1 MLLSAFCWMLCEGI
15 LLYCIT
21 TVVAANH
28 EDKMK
33 YFYLLGW
40 GEYLLF
46 LFLIIFKSWMF
57 FLQTVNPYWPLF
69 GSNRFNWT
77 HLTIEWFTSQFPWS
91 PFQLCL
97 HLKKHRK
104 KKKNSNEC
112 DKSKETYGQTRGLIK
127 SSQKQFTCFYKTFCC
142 FQHFSWSCDTTFLIF
157 N

>member
-77 HLTIEWFTSQFPWS
+77 HLTIEWFTSQFPW
-91 PFQLCL
+91 PRFNHACTW
-97 HLKKHRK
+97 KDIERK
-104 KKKNSNEC
+104 KKKSKEC
-112 DKSKETYGQTRGLIK
+112 DESNSSGLIK
-127 SSQKQFTCFYKTFCC
+127 SSQKQFTCFYKMFCC

-157 N
+157 I